1 MFPAF
6 TAALSA
12 LTADTAALDVTGNNL
27 ANLDT
32 TGFKATQVSFQDMMA
47 ESLGGVAEG
56 SQVGEGVL
64 PITTETNYTQGAI
77 TSTGVS
83 TDAAIEGNGF
93 FVLNTPTSQ
102 TLYTRDGSFQ
112 TNASG
117 YLVDANGNY
126 VQGWLANDGVV
137 TASGPTSA
145 IQVATDSTSAASATQ
160 NMSLNLNLDATNS
173 GTANTFNAPIQIYD
187 SLGNAQTLTVSFTQD
202 TTTANTWD
210 YQVTIPNSALTTAG
224 TAGNLANTTDVADGT
239 LTFSSSG
246 VLLTPALGGTPPG
259 SPIALSVAGLAD
271 GAADLSVNW
280 NLYNAVG
287 TPQITQ
293 YAAASAVNSTSQDG
307 FAAGELTSMTI
318 GAGGVV
324 SASYSNGQ
332 NVTVAQLALASISN
346 PNTLN
351 QVGNND
357 LQVSGATAAPVLG
370 VAGSGSLGKIEG
382 ESLEGSTADM
392 ATEFTN
398 LLAYQNSYEAASKVI
413 TISDQ
418 LMQDTANL
426 IRS

>member
-1 MFPAF
+1 
-6 TAALSA
+6 
-12 LTADTAALDVTGNNL
+12 
-27 ANLDT
+27 
-32 TGFKATQVSFQDMMA
+32 
-47 ESLGGVAEG
+47 
-56 SQVGEGVL
+56 
-64 PITTETNYTQGAI
+64 
-77 TSTGVS
+77 
-83 TDAAIEGNGF
+83 
-93 FVLNTPTSQ
+93 
-102 TLYTRDGSFQ
+102 
-112 TNASG
+112 
-117 YLVDANGNY
+117 
-126 VQGWLANDGVV
+126 
-137 TASGPTSA
+137 
-145 IQVATDSTSAASATQ
+145 
-160 NMSLNLNLDATNS
+160 MSLNLNLDATNS

-246 VLLTPALGGTPPG
+246 VLLSPALGGTPPG

-280 NLYNAVG
+280 NLYNSVG
-287 TPQITQ
+287 NPQITQ

>member
-32 TGFKATQVSFQDMMA
+32 TGFKATQVSFADMMA

-64 PITTETNYTQGAI
+64 PISTETNYTQGAI
-77 TSTGVS
+77 TSTAVS

-93 FVLNTPTSQ
+93 FVLNNAANQ

-126 VQGWLANDGVV
+126 VQGWLANGGLV

-145 IQVATDSTSAASATQ
+145 IQVATDSTSAATATA
-160 NMSLNLNLDATNS
+160 NLSLNVNLDATSS
-173 GTANTFNAPIQIYD
+173 GTANTFNAPIQVYD
-187 SLGNAQTLTVSFTQD
+187 SLGNAQMLTVSFTQD

-210 YQVTIPNSALTTAG
+210 YTVTIPNSALTGGGAPG
-224 TAGNLANTTDVADGT
+224 TTTSVTTGT

-246 VLLTPALGGTPPG
+246 KLTDPAAG
-259 SPIALSVAGLAD
+259 SPITLSVTGLAD

-280 NLYNAVG
+280 NLYNTVG

-307 FAAGELTSMTI
+307 FAAGELTGMTI
-318 GAGGVV
+318 GAGGTV

-332 NVTVAQLALASISN
+332 NVVVAQLALASIAN

-382 ESLEGSTADM
+382 ESLESSTVDM

-398 LLAYQNSYEAASKVI
+398 LLAYQNSYQAASKVI